1 MKSLKAAVVVAG
13 SLVLAGAASPAFAH
27 GPADPTPNSLD
38 GAWHTLTGGRG
49 TLADAMPFQ
58 RQSHVLDTENKNSL
72 LHTVNDASDT
82 LNTRGS
88 LLGGMPLSG

>member
-1 MKSLKAAVVVAG
+1 MKNLKAAAVVAG

-27 GPADPTPNSLD
+27 AAADPAPNGFN
-38 GAWHTLTGGRG
+38 GAWNTPTGDRV

-58 RQSHVLDTENKNSL
+58 HQSHVLDTENKNSL

-82 LNTRGS
+82 LNSRS
-88 LLGGMPLSG
+88 DLLGGMPL